1 MFDKISMLLFETTI
15 PVLSMIHPILGT
27 GLPVALHS
35 SVTSSP
41 SRTGEEHWRDVTF
54 GATEK
59 HKMQIWALDWNH
71 SINSSFYDGRFLLQ
85 NVKQKLLTKQIVSD
99 SYRSVNSETIFCLT
113 AVTTRLNY
121 LRSLL
126 RFIRYKF
133 FRCRLH
139 TIVSFFCPCDVWFWI
154 ASYIA
159 EPAKSNC
166 FLLMLYNLMDQ
177 WQWHDELQKE
187 MNKLSFSLK

>member
-1 MFDKISMLLFETTI
+1 MHWYTPEAFRLMFDKISMLLFETTI

-133 FRCRLH
+133 FRCRPH
-139 TIVSFFCPCDVWFWI
+139 TAVSFFCPCDVWFWI

-159 EPAKSNC
+159 E
-166 FLLMLYNLMDQ
+166 Q
-177 WQWHDELQKE
+177 GQIT
-187 MNKLSFSLK
+187 SF